1 MSISLFIRSS
11 KLNLRGL
18 VAQRIERLRP
28 KEGVGGSSPSE
39 VASIFG
45 LGQWLTATRDEK
57 PFHCRNSRPERSSQ
71 ALNSLG
77 ENLCQEAIKTVN

>member
-39 VASIFG
+39 VA
-45 LGQWLTATRDEK
+45 
-57 PFHCRNSRPERSSQ
+57 
-71 ALNSLG
+71 
-77 ENLCQEAIKTVN
+77 NLYRLLA